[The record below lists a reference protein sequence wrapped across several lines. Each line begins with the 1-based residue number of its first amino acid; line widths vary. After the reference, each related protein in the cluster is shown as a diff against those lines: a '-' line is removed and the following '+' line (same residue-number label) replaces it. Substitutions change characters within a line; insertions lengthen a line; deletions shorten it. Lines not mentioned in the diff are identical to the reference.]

1 MADGRTISVAVPA
14 LAIRTLAVSYGGVP
28 VITGLDL
35 TLERGVLAVVGRN
48 GMGKTTLCRAI
59 MGLTRASGGSIRT
72 LGSDTT
78 SWQPHGIARHGVGYV
93 PQGRRCWPSLT
104 VDEHLRL
111 GFRGDNNSP
120 WTIERVYTTFP
131 RLAERKSN
139 GGAQL
144 SGGEQQML
152 AIGRALLGNP
162 KLMIMDEPSEGLA
175 PVVVEQVGNMLKAL
189 AKDGDMSV
197 LLIEQNIGVA
207 LDVSERIAVMLHG
220 HVAREMPSAEL
231 AANKDLQQRL
241 VGVGRH
247 SDEPEAAVEELL
259 APEVNYIRV
268 ERQHGE
274 TGPSRSYTLS
284 GGERPVYSAAAI
296 PNRWSA
302 DNRLEP
308 SRWEQRGT
316 DSTTS
321 AEPATPG
328 PQRSVAS
335 LLGRTAYV
343 VGTFDTKA
351 TELSFI
357 ARELQKLGLK
367 AVTVDLATSGRT
379 SPANIGPAEVA
390 RHHPGGAKAVFT
402 GDRGS
407 AVTAMATAFEHFIV
421 KRKDVGGVISAG
433 GSGATALATPGMRA
447 LPIGIPKYMVSTVAS
462 GDISRYVGAS
472 DISMMYSVTDVQ
484 GINRI
489 SEQVLANAAHAL
501 GGMIL
506 GRQRDGESRTTKP
519 AIGLTM
525 FGVTTPCVQMVQR
538 ALQDRY
544 DCLTFHAT
552 GTGGQSMEKLV
563 DSGLISGVIDATTT
577 EIADLLVGGVFSAGP
592 DRLGAI
598 IRSRVPYVGSCGA
611 LDMVNFGARD
621 TVPAKFSGR
630 AFHVHNANVTLMR
643 TTLAENEAMGRWIAE
658 RLNRMQGPVRFL
670 IPEGGV
676 SMLDAPGQP
685 FRDSNADK
693 ALFDIITR
701 NFASTS
707 TRKLIRLPYNIN
719 DPEFAKALVANYLEI
734 AR

>member
-14 LAIRTLAVSYGGVP
+14 LAISKLAVSYGGVP
-28 VITGLDL
+28 AITGLDL

-59 MGLTRASGGSIRT
+59 MGLTRVNGGSIRT
-72 LGSDTT
+72 FGADTT

-120 WTIERVYTTFP
+120 WTIERVFTTFP

-175 PVVVEQVGNMLKAL
+175 PVIVEQVGNMLKAL

-231 AANKDLQQRL
+231 AANKELQQRL

-247 SDEPEAAVEELL
+247 SDQPEADVEELL

-274 TGPSRSYTLS
+274 TGPTRSYTLGS
-284 GGERPVYSAAAI
+284 GERPSYSAAAI
-296 PNRWSA
+296 PNRWSS
-302 DNRLEP
+302 DNRTEQ
-308 SRWEQRGT
+308 SRWEARA
-316 DSTTS
+316 SAPTTNS
-321 AEPATPG
+321 EPAAPG

-351 TELSFI
+351 TELNFI
-357 ARELQKLGLK
+357 IRELQKQGLK

-390 RHHPGGAKAVFT
+390 RHHPKGAKAVFT

-447 LPIGIPKYMVSTVAS
+447 LPIGIPKFMVSTVAS
-462 GDISRYVGAS
+462 GDVGQYVGAS

-506 GRQRDGESRTTKP
+506 GKQRDGQSRTSKP

-611 LDMVNFGARD
+611 LDMVNFGAHD

-630 AFHVHNANVTLMR
+630 TFHVHNANVTLMR
-643 TTLAENEAMGRWIAE
+643 TTPAENEAVGRWIAD

-685 FRDSNADK
+685 FHDPKADK

-701 NFASTS
+701 NFAST
-707 TRKLIRLPYNIN
+707 TNRKLIRLPYNIN
-719 DPEFAKALVANYLEI
+719 RPEFAKALVANYLEI